1 MILFEEP
8 PFEPASADETL
19 HLDSMI
25 YFSTSLIPDLVV
37 TRFFGSLGTW
47 EDGCGVLE
55 GGLIS
60 SFLALIN
67 LAIACLTCVSFVLK
81 PVVRLG
87 WLASRLGLAG
97 DGV

>member
-19 HLDSMI
+19 HMYSTI
-25 YFSTSLIPDLVV
+25 YFSASLIPDLVV
-37 TRFFGSLGTW
+37 TRFFGNLGTW

-60 SFLALIN
+60 SFLALFD
-67 LAIACLTCVSFVLK
+67 LAIVCSTCVSFVLEL
-81 PVVRLG
+81 VVRLG
-87 WLASRLGLAG
+87 
-97 DGV
+97 